1 MPRTKHR
8 CHWFMSRDWKNWK
21 YLRWNIILAT
31 LYEALCP
38 TVPCRQPINYVEFWT
53 LGLVQLVTLF
63 NVWNWH
69 IKPCMQKHYLQHYLP
84 DYSIMR
90 SSRYKASTARWIAT
104 RSPLVITS
112 HRQRAFGTCAIMCWT
127 RNIIVRSEEHTS
139 ELQSHVRTSYAVF
152 CLKKKIHKSWT
163 TSILYHIQRFF

>member
-1 MPRTKHR
+1 MPLIYVPRSKKLEIPSVEH
-8 CHWFMSRDWKNWK
+8 HFSHFIWGSLP
-21 YLRWNIILAT
+21 Y
-31 LYEALCP
+31 CP
-38 TVPCRQPINYVEFWT
+38 VWRQPINYVEFWT

-127 RNIIVRSEEHTS
+127 RNIIVRSFKAATPFHTTKTHQAFS
-139 ELQSHVRTSYAVF
+139 
-152 CLKKKIHKSWT
+152 KDK
-163 TSILYHIQRFF
+163 